1 MFFFSSIAK
10 AMPEKGSPLSAN
22 HLELQLAT
30 AMQRFN
36 TLQRRVEG
44 EPGSS
49 TGLLSRS
56 LHELEKALEE
66 VRVAHEQLVENRG
79 RLEQVQLE
87 LTQQYDKYWQ
97 LFDEMPQPYVVT
109 RADTTITEANQA
121 TAELLN
127 VSQRFLPGKTLS
139 VFVCEDR
146 TRFLQDVAQIAS
158 SHDSAELRLRLRPR
172 EKAPLDVSAKVR
184 GGDALRWVLA
194 RV

>member
-1 MFFFSSIAK
+1 
-10 AMPEKGSPLSAN
+10 LSAN
-22 HLELQLAT
+22 SLELQLAT

-44 EPGSS
+44 EPGGSN
-49 TGLLSRS
+49 GLLSRA
-56 LHELEKALEE
+56 LAELERALEE
-66 VRVAHEQLVENRG
+66 VRVAQQQLVDNRVQ
-79 RLEQVQLE
+79 LEQVQAE
-87 LTQQYDKYWQ
+87 LTQQYQKYWE

-109 RADTTITEANQA
+109 RTDTTITEANQA

-146 TRFLQDVAQIAS
+146 TRFLQDVARITS
-158 SHDSAELRLRLRPR
+158 SQESAELRLKVRPR
-172 EKAPLDVSAKVR
+172 EKAPLDIVAKVR
-184 GGDALRWVLA
+184 GGEALRWVLV

>member
-1 MFFFSSIAK
+1 M
-10 AMPEKGSPLSAN
+10 GSHLSAN
-22 HLELQLAT
+22 SLELQLAT

-44 EPGSS
+44 EAGGS
-49 TGLLSRS
+49 TGLLSRA
-56 LHELEKALEE
+56 LAELEKALEE
-66 VRVAHEQLVENRG
+66 VRVAQEQLVDNRT
-79 RLEQVQLE
+79 RLEQVQAE
-87 LTQQYDKYWQ
+87 LTQQYEKYWE

-146 TRFLQDVAQIAS
+146 TRFLQDVARIAS
-158 SHDSAELRLRLRPR
+158 STEPVELRLRLRPR
-172 EKAPLDVSAKVR
+172 EKAPLDIAAKVR